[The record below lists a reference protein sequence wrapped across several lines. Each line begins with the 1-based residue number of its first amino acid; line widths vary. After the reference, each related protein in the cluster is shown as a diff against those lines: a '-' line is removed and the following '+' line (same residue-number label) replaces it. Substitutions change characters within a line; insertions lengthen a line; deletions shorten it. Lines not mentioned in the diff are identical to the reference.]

1 MTTIAGPILRKEPRP
16 RPMTT
21 ERPWNEADLI
31 AGCRAG
37 RRDAFEALVLAYH
50 DRLHRIAS
58 TMAGADAAADLV
70 QETFLAAVEGF
81 ARFRGDSQLA
91 TWLISILRNRFCL
104 YLRGQ
109 KKWKLAPLPDDG
121 ARLSSPEPRPVE
133 RDLRGILDQA
143 KELSEELRTP
153 LVLFHLDGMSYA
165 DIAKSMNCPIG
176 TVRSRLFEARDR
188 LKRLVL
194 KAENR

>member
-1 MTTIAGPILRKEPRP
+1 MK
-16 RPMTT
+16 T
-21 ERPWNEADLI
+21 EDSWTETSLI

-37 RRDAFEALVLAYH
+37 RRDAFEALVSAYH

-58 TMAGADAAADLV
+58 AMAGAEAAGDLV

-81 ARFRGDSQLA
+81 PRFRGDAQLS
-91 TWLISILRNRFCL
+91 TWLISILRNRFSL

-121 ARLSSPEPRPVE
+121 ARLPAPEPRPAEGDLRLVLDRI
-133 RDLRGILDQA
+133 RDLPED
-143 KELSEELRTP
+143 LRIP
-153 LVLFHLDGMSYA
+153 LALFHVDGMSYA
-165 DIAKSMNCPIG
+165 DIARAMDCPVG
-176 TVRSRLFEARDR
+176 TVRSRLFEARER
-188 LKRLVL
+188 LRNLVL